1 MVNIT
6 VIKPARKISI
16 QPWHYHYY
24 NRFTPPRRT
33 KIKITNIIISF
44 YWHSLSDMLDS
55 NIYYDK
61 ILPFKKSIR

>member
-16 QPWHYHYY
+16 RLRYY

-61 ILPFKKSIR
+61 ILPLKKSIR